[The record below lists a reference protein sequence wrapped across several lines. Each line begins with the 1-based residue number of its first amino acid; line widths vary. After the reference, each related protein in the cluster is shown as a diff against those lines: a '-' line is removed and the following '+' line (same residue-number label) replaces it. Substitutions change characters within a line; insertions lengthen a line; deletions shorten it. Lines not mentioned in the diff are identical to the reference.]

1 MEAVLEEPK
10 KQEKTILKRYT
21 REEVYKAT
29 LDYFK
34 GDTLAAEVWINKYC
48 LKDSD
53 GNLYELTPDDM
64 HWRLANELARIEAK
78 YENPLSAELI
88 YDKIKHFEKIV
99 PQGSPMAG
107 IGNNFQTIS
116 ISNCVH
122 GESLVYTKE
131 FGLIKMKDIKSGY
144 HVLTHNNRFRKVLK
158 HWFNGIKE
166 TYTITRT
173 FGDKRPNVRN
183 ENEMGKYLAVTPEHK
198 VYTENNEWIEVKDL
212 LNKQNKRLKQPK
224 LISDIKSPDL
234 FPIGN
239 GKHVFLNKDFAW
251 FIGLYLAEGAIKKIG
266 SNHPSLY
273 LTLNVDEEDHVK
285 DRLDNFFI
293 EILGHKSWIQKW
305 DNFNFIQINI
315 FEPEFAKLINKLFGH
330 GFDCKR
336 LPEWI
341 FSLDDELKREI
352 IDGFLFGDGTN
363 YTDID
368 DDYNYFA
375 IANQTLA
382 YELGLLCRSI
392 GKNVRYNFLSKGKLI
407 KNRTIGTTISTKEDK
422 ITFIKSPINVE
433 VFDMEVEEDHSFVAG
448 DIICHNCFV
457 IGNDQ
462 DADSYGGIFKLDQEI
477 AQLQKRR
484 AGVGVDLSFI
494 RPQGSPVK
502 NSALTSTG
510 VVPFMERFSNTTREV
525 AQDGRRGALMESIS
539 IKHPD
544 SESFID
550 AKMTQGK
557 VTGANVS
564 VRIHD
569 DFMEAAVGNKSYTT
583 QYPVDSDN
591 PVFTKEINAN
601 KLWKKIV
608 HNAWKSAEPG
618 ILFWDTIIRESIP
631 DCYADLGFKTI
642 STNPCFPASEYLLT
656 KNGYVKF
663 GKLNDEGVENT
674 ILADN
679 RISYVDDG
687 IEKPENWKIN
697 MDESGVIERN
707 ASNVFLT
714 KSDAEI
720 IELTLNSGLKLKCTP
735 DHHIATTDGMIEAK
749 DITPE
754 HQILISQ
761 PNVGDSIVG
770 LTPTSLDEIMA
781 TLIGLITGDGTFT
794 KKNGRVH
801 IDLWGED
808 KERMYEFVTN
818 MIDTLYQNFDEK
830 VNEKNK
836 LYSKYMRS
844 DIVDADKIRIT
855 SKWLAIIL
863 DKYCNFNRETKHH
876 VPEFILRNSRTSIGK
891 YYVAALMYCD
901 GSIQGTK
908 RSGFSIRLAQSNKN
922 LLEKIQLILH
932 SNGVM
937 TKIYK
942 RRDSKM
948 TSLPDGNGGNKMYRT
963 KTQYELIT
971 INSSIVNYCKYF
983 GFIGDNV
990 KESKFDT
997 THDYRI
1003 SDSLTD
1009 TINEIKVCEN
1019 EPVYCLKE
1027 DIGRNIIVNGIS
1039 TRRCGEITLC
1049 ANDSCRLLAINLYGY
1064 VVNPFTKDAYFDW
1077 EAFKEDAIIAERLMD
1092 DIVDLE
1098 LEKVVKILTKIENDP
1113 EVEHIKNAER
1123 QLWLNIKDKATR
1135 GRRTGLGV
1143 TAEGDMLAALGLKYG
1158 TDKANDFSEEVH
1170 KVLKLEAYR
1179 SSVIMAKER
1188 GAFPMY
1194 DFRREEKNPFIQ
1206 RIENEDPE
1214 LYKQMIK
1221 YGRRNLA
1228 LLTIAPT
1235 GSVSIMTQTSSGI
1248 ECVFLVYYTRRRKI
1262 NPNDKNVRVD
1272 FVDELGDTWMEYPVF
1287 HHKFETWLV
1296 ANGYDVENVKLHYTN
1311 EQINEL
1317 VKLSPYYG
1325 ATSNDVDWVKKVEMQ
1340 GRVQRHVDHSISVT
1354 VNLPNEITEEM
1365 VGKVYE
1371 TGWRSKCKGI
1381 TVYRDGSR
1389 SGVLIS
1395 ETDKKKKEK
1404 ENLFKDNH
1412 APKRP
1417 KRLKGEIIRFQN
1429 NLEKWIAVVGL
1440 LDGRPYEIF
1449 TGKLENGLSELPTN
1463 ITECEIVKNK
1473 YDDGTKRYDIEYVDV
1488 NGEKKVHTGLNHT
1501 FNPEFWN
1508 YAKLISSVLRHGMPM
1523 VYVLNLIQSL
1533 NLNDEHL
1540 NTWKNGVARVIKRY
1554 FQDGE
1559 KGNGKC
1565 PSCGSENLEYKE
1577 GCLTCVSCGN
1587 SKCG

>member
-1 MEAVLEEPK
+1 MEVVLEEQK
-10 KQEKTILKRYT
+10 KNEEIIIKKYT
-21 REEVYKAT
+21 RDEVYKAT
-29 LDYFK
+29 LEYFK

-48 LKDSD
+48 LKDSK

-88 YDKIKHFEKIV
+88 YDKIKRFEKIV
-99 PQGSPMAG
+99 PQGSPMSG

-116 ISNCVH
+116 IS
-122 GESLVYTKE
+122 
-131 FGLIKMKDIKSGY
+131 
-144 HVLTHNNRFRKVLK
+144 
-158 HWFNGIKE
+158 
-166 TYTITRT
+166 
-173 FGDKRPNVRN
+173 
-183 ENEMGKYLAVTPEHK
+183 
-198 VYTENNEWIEVKDL
+198 
-212 LNKQNKRLKQPK
+212 
-224 LISDIKSPDL
+224 
-234 FPIGN
+234 
-239 GKHVFLNKDFAW
+239 
-251 FIGLYLAEGAIKKIG
+251 
-266 SNHPSLY
+266 
-273 LTLNVDEEDHVK
+273 
-285 DRLDNFFI
+285 
-293 EILGHKSWIQKW
+293 
-305 DNFNFIQINI
+305 
-315 FEPEFAKLINKLFGH
+315 
-330 GFDCKR
+330 
-336 LPEWI
+336 
-341 FSLDDELKREI
+341 
-352 IDGFLFGDGTN
+352 
-363 YTDID
+363 
-368 DDYNYFA
+368 
-375 IANQTLA
+375 
-382 YELGLLCRSI
+382 
-392 GKNVRYNFLSKGKLI
+392 
-407 KNRTIGTTISTKEDK
+407 
-422 ITFIKSPINVE
+422 
-433 VFDMEVEEDHSFVAG
+433 
-448 DIICHNCFV
+448 NCFV

-484 AGVGVDLSFI
+484 AGVGVDMSFI

-564 VRIHD
+564 VRID
-569 DFMEAAVGNKSYTT
+569 DEFMIAATENKSYTT
-583 QYPVDSDN
+583 QYPVDSKT
-591 PVFTKEINAN
+591 PLFSKEINAN

-608 HNAWKSAEPG
+608 YNAWKSAEPG

-656 KNGYVKF
+656 ENGYVRF
-663 GKLNDEGVENT
+663 GELYNNGKNNR
-674 ILADN
+674 IIADK
-679 RISYVDDG
+679 RISYIDDG
-687 IEKPENWKIN
+687 FEKPENWKID
-697 MDESGVIERN
+697 MEEYGVIERD

-714 KSDAEI
+714 KENAEI
-720 IELTLNSGLKLKCTP
+720 IELTLKSGLKLKCTP

-749 DITPE
+749 DITPNHE
-754 HQILISQ
+754 ILISQ
-761 PNVGDSIVG
+761 PDSGKSIVG
-770 LTPTSLDEIMA
+770 LIPTTLDEIMG

-801 IDLWGED
+801 IDLWGKD
-808 KERMYEFVTN
+808 KERMYKLVTD
-818 MIDTLYQNFDEK
+818 MIDILYENFDDK
-830 VNEKNK
+830 VNARNK
-836 LYSKYMRS
+836 TYSKYMRS
-844 DIVDADKIRIT
+844 DIPDSDKIRIT
-855 SKWLAIIL
+855 SKWLGIIL
-863 DKYCNFNRETKHH
+863 NKHLNFNRETKHI
-876 VPEFILRNSRTSIGK
+876 VPEFILKNSRTSIGK

-908 RSGFSIRLAQSNKN
+908 RSGYSIRLSQSNKK
-922 LLEKIQLILH
+922 LLEKVQLILQ
-932 SNGVM
+932 SNGVSS
-937 TKIYK
+937 KIYK
-942 RRDSKM
+942 RRNTKM
-948 TSLPDGNGGNKMYRT
+948 TSLPDGKGGNKEYKT

-971 INSSIVNYCKYF
+971 TNSSIVEYCEYF
-983 GFIGDNV
+983 GFLGDNH
-990 KESKFDT
+990 KEDKFDIK
-997 THDYRI
+997 HNYRKLNSI
-1003 SDSLTD
+1003 TDSIIE
-1009 TINEIKVCEN
+1009 INICPN
-1019 EPVYCLKE
+1019 EPVFCIRE
-1027 DIGRNIIVNGIS
+1027 DVGRNIIVNGIS

-1049 ANDSCRLLAINLYGY
+1049 ANDSCRLLALNLYGY
-1064 VVNPFTKDAYFDW
+1064 VKNPFTMEAYFDW
-1077 EAFKEDAIIAERLMD
+1077 DAFKEDVIISERLMD

-1098 LEKVVKILTKIENDP
+1098 LEKVDKILDKIYRDP
-1113 EVEHIKNAER
+1113 EESDIKKAEI

-1158 TDKANDFSEEVH
+1158 TDAANDFSEGVH
-1170 KVLKLEAYR
+1170 KVLKHEAYR
-1179 SSVIMAKER
+1179 SSIIMAKER

-1194 DFRREEKNPFIQ
+1194 DAGREKNNPFIQ
-1206 RIENEDPE
+1206 RLKSEDPD
-1214 LYKQMIK
+1214 LYMEMMK

-1235 GSVSIMTQTSSGI
+1235 GSVSIMTQTSSGF

-1287 HHKFETWLV
+1287 HHKFEVWLD
-1296 ANGYDVENVKLHYTN
+1296 ANGYNVEEVKTKYTRD
-1311 EQINEL
+1311 QINEL
-1317 VKLSPYYG
+1317 VKLSPYFG

-1340 GRVQRHVDHSISVT
+1340 GRVQKHIDHSISVT

-1371 TGWRSKCKGI
+1371 AGWRSGCKGI

-1404 ENLFKDNH
+1404 EELFKDNH

-1449 TGKLENGLSELPTN
+1449 TGKLENGLSELSSS

-1473 YDDGTKRYDIEYVDV
+1473 YDDGTKRYDIEYVDG

-1540 NTWKNGVARVIKRY
+1540 NTWKNGVARVVKKYI
-1554 FQDGE
+1554 QDGE